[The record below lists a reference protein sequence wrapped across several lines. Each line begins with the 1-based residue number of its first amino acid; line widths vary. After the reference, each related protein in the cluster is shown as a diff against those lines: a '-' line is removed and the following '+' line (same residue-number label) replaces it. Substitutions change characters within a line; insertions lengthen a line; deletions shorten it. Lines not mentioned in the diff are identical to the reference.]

1 MTFHGTPRM
10 DEHTRQHIRESPF
23 VVTFPLVMLAIPS
36 VLAGGMYIE
45 PMLFG
50 NLFGSSG
57 CLPLPN
63 MPPPCSIAVAP
74 EHAVWLAEMGRDYRG
89 IGPFIADG
97 LQALPFFLA
106 VAGIIA
112 AWLLYIRYPHL
123 PDVIRGKAQ
132 FLYTLLA
139 RKYFLD
145 DFNEIVFAGGARRIG
160 SFFWKVGD
168 VNLIDGL
175 AVNGTARVVR
185 WVASVIRYI
194 QTGYVYHYAFAMILG
209 LFLLMTFFLRLT

>member
-1 MTFHGTPRM
+1 M
-10 DEHTRQHIRESPF
+10 DEHVRQHVRESPL

-50 NLFGSSG
+50 NLFGSS
-57 CLPLPN
+57 
-63 MPPPCSIAVAP
+63 IAVAP
-74 EHAVWLAEMGRDYRG
+74 EHAVLAEMGRDYHG
-89 IGPFIADG
+89 IGPFIAHG

-106 VAGIIA
+106 VAGIVI
-112 AWLLYIRYPHL
+112 AWLLYIRYPDL
-123 PDVIRGKAQ
+123 PKAITDKLA
-132 FLYTLLA
+132 FLHTLLV

-145 DFNEIVFAGGARRIG
+145 DFNEIVLAAGARKIG
-160 SFFWKVGD
+160 TFFWKVGD
-168 VNLIDGL
+168 VNVIDGL

-185 WVASVIRYI
+185 WVASIVRYM